1 VSGAAADRDR
11 PRSAPPGEWPF
22 RHHRTMAEVMGA
34 EAAWIQTYTG
44 RRFRPFDP
52 RPDDVCI
59 EDIAHALALKCRFCG
74 HCTAF
79 YSVAQH
85 SVLVS
90 EACAA
95 HGWGW
100 GTQLEGLLH
109 DAAEAYLPDVPRPVK
124 PHIPGFADIE
134 RQVEEA
140 VARAFGLTT
149 PWHPAVKRIDTAILR
164 DEARQLMDG
173 DHSDW
178 NLPEPALGIPI
189 DPWGPE
195 EAERRFIE
203 RFEMLWEAKR

>member
-1 VSGAAADRDR
+1 VSGVATDRRMSAHPDKWPRAIVDVMAAD
-11 PRSAPPGEWPF
+11 A
-22 RHHRTMAEVMGA
+22 T
-34 EAAWIQTYTG
+34 WIQTYTG

-52 RPDDVCI
+52 RPEDVCI
-59 EDIAHALALKCRFCG
+59 EDIAHALALKCRFGG

-90 EACAA
+90 NAA
-95 HGWGW
+95 ATRGLRADV
-100 GTQLEGLLH
+100 QLDGLLH

-124 PHIPGFADIE
+124 PHIVGFEIVEHRIE
-134 RQVEEA
+134 MA
-140 VARAFGLTT
+140 VATAFGLMT
-149 PWHPAVKRIDTAILR
+149 PWHPAVKQLDTAILR

-178 NLPEPALGIPI
+178 DLPEPALGIPI

-195 EAERRFIE
+195 ESERRFIE
-203 RFEMLWEAKR
+203 RFEMLWEARR

>member
-1 VSGAAADRDR
+1 MPGAATDGPR
-11 PRSAPPGEWPF
+11 PAPPDEWPF
-22 RHHRTMAEVMGA
+22 RYHRTMAEVAAA

-52 RPDDVCI
+52 RPEDVCI
-59 EDIAHALALKCRFCG
+59 KDIAHALAFKCRFGG

-90 EACAA
+90 EAVASSGFGSA
-95 HGWGW
+95 V
-100 GTQLEGLLH
+100 QLEGLMH

-124 PHIPGFADIE
+124 PHLLGFANIE
-134 RQVEEA
+134 IRVE
-140 VARAFGLTT
+140 RAIASAFDL
-149 PWHPAVKRIDTAILR
+149 PWPWCPAVKRTDTAILR
-164 DEARQLMDG
+164 DEAIQLMDG

-178 NLPEPALGIPI
+178 DLPEPALGIPI

-195 EAERRFIE
+195 EAERRFLE
-203 RFEMLWEAKR
+203 RFEMLWEARR